1 MKQRLITAIIA
12 GIFFMIFVL
21 LGGAWFEAFIYLIAT
36 IAFIELLRMR
46 KIAKYKV
53 PSVVSVLLLWGL
65 LAPDLG
71 MINKMFDLHIN
82 KTDILLFS
90 VILLLSYTVLA
101 KNRFT
106 FEDAG
111 FLLITVVYV
120 GFGFLYF
127 IITRNAPDEIIG
139 GHTVSGL
146 SKFIFVLV
154 VIWAT
159 DSGAYFFGKAF
170 GKRKLWPT
178 ISPNKTI
185 EGGIGGLVLGCV
197 AGIVFQFISP
207 VSSSILIVAGVCILI
222 ALFGQLGDMVESAFK
237 RHYLVKDSGK
247 ILPGHG
253 GILDRFDSMIFVFP
267 ILHLI
272 QFI

>member
-1 MKQRLITAIIA
+1 MKQRLITAVVA

-21 LGGAWFEAFIYLIAT
+21 LGGEWFEAFVYLIAT

-46 KIAKYKV
+46 KIAKYKI
-53 PSVVSVLLLWGL
+53 PSVVSILMLWGL
-65 LAPDLG
+65 LSPELG
-71 MINKMFDLHIN
+71 MINAMFDVHIN

-127 IITRNAPDEIIG
+127 LITRNAPDVFIEGHII
-139 GHTVSGL
+139 TGL
-146 SKFIFVLV
+146 AKFIFVLV

-170 GKRKLWPT
+170 GKHKLWPT

-185 EGGIGGLVLGCV
+185 EGGIGGLLLGCV
-197 AGIVFQFISP
+197 AGIVFQIISP
-207 VSSSILIVAGVCILI
+207 VNASIWIVIGVCILI
-222 ALFGQLGDMVESAFK
+222 AVFGQLGDMVESAFK